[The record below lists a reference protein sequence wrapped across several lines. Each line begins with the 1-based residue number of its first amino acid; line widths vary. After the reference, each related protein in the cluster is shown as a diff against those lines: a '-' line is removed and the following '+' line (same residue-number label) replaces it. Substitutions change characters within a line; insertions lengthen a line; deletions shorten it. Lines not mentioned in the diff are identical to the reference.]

1 MQNSVQGKK
10 VFSKQALSRI
20 SQQFSKFKTL
30 LEDSTD
36 KYALFRAKIYSEE
49 EPIITIDF
57 VGGNEDGNYKR
68 LSLDYN
74 PISREIYYSRGFSL
88 RNEEKIK
95 KAIEEIITFMN
106 STGDSFSTIY
116 FDFAT
121 HFIRGHL
128 FPDPKEPESY
138 ICYLI
143 GYIAE
148 ADDPNYCLT
157 DAIKSCGFDLA
168 GMWR

>member
-95 KAIEEIITFMN
+95 KAIE
-106 STGDSFSTIY
+106 
-116 FDFAT
+116 
-121 HFIRGHL
+121 
-128 FPDPKEPESY
+128 
-138 ICYLI
+138 
-143 GYIAE
+143 
-148 ADDPNYCLT
+148 
-157 DAIKSCGFDLA
+157 
-168 GMWR
+168 